1 MRSEKEIRERLNQ
14 ERKEF
19 VRRFDDT
26 YETDTY
32 RWKGFI
38 EALEWV
44 LEENTEE
51 N

>member
-19 VRRFDDT
+19 VRRFDDI
-26 YETDTY
+26 YETDAY
-32 RWKGFI
+32 KWKGFI
-38 EALEWV
+38 EALKWV
-44 LEENTEE
+44 LEENIEE